1 MLPVPEAKAV
11 ALWSTTN
18 VDNECHDQETDNR
31 NDLDTG
37 EDEFSLTIDGYSK
50 DVEGKHEKDDEGDP
64 YGNADM
70 LCALPVLN
78 NGRGG

>member
-1 MLPVPEAKAV
+1 MLPVPETKTIV
-11 ALWSTTN
+11 LWSTTK
-18 VDNECHDQETDNR
+18 VDNECHDQETNDR

-37 EDEFSLTIDGYSK
+37 EDELGFTIDGYSE
-50 DVEGKHEKDDEGDP
+50 DVQANHENDDEGDP

-70 LCALPVLN
+70 LGALPVLN